1 MTYKKIKN
9 LFLRESYLDAWEDY
23 ERSLRKENFLKWDHV
38 ILTASNEAQAEVY
51 RGQIARR
58 LELGLLPAST
68 SYAVLPDPDGKRVG
82 SGGATFHVLRHLAE
96 QEGGFRH
103 KRILVIHSGGDSRRV
118 PQYSALGKLFSP
130 VPRELPNGYAST
142 LFDEFMIVMSGVPSR
157 IGEGMLVLS
166 GDVLLLFNPLQID
179 LQYRG
184 AAAISIKEPVA
195 TGQNH
200 GVFLNDGSGNV
211 EAFLHKQ
218 PEAVLRS
225 RGAVNAQ
232 GNVDLDTGAVIFD
245 SELLDALYSL
255 ISTGGRID
263 EEKYREFVNEEARIS
278 FYGDFL
284 YPLAKSSTLEQYLKE
299 AAEGS
304 LNDALCSCR
313 RKLWDVLSG
322 FSMKL
327 ICPSPAEFL
336 HFGTTAELREL
347 VTRDIGDYEFL
358 DWSPHVLTNA
368 GGDFAANNAYVGR
381 RAQIGKGA
389 YLESAYV
396 LEDSRVGSGAIVSYV
411 KLRNRAVPADTVLHG
426 LPLSD
431 GSFTVR
437 VYAVGDNPKAQG
449 TDAPFLATTLR
460 RLLECS
466 GLTEAELWAAG
477 EEKLLWNARLYPVCA
492 SQEEALDGAE
502 ILLRMAKGKASEEE
516 SLRWKQSRR
525 ESLSSSFALADVRE
539 ICRRGQELEQRVLS
553 RKMID
558 CLAVGCGDREALEV
572 FGVRGITEQTC
583 DTLLE
588 DAAEAEFSLKIRIY
602 YALSRFMKAH
612 HIRFHGK
619 DYDWAEKLCFDAVRE
634 AVRTEAEKKLPRES
648 GRRICRDQVRVELPV
663 RVNWGGGWTDTPPYC
678 IEHGGT
684 VLNAALKLGGKYPV
698 LVELRRLEKLHIEFE
713 SADVGVFGTAETLEE
728 IRDCRNPFDPF
739 ALHKAALI
747 SAGVIPAEGEADL
760 KELLQRLGGGIYLST
775 QVLGIPKGS
784 GLGTSSIL
792 AAACIRGIFE
802 FFGKPCENSDI
813 YTIVLSMEQMMST
826 GGGWQDQAGGLT
838 EGIKLITSEP
848 GFEQKLR
855 IEPVILSAETKK
867 ELQERFALIYTGQR
881 RLARNLLR
889 KVVGGYI
896 GGRPE
901 SVAALRDMK
910 PLTLSMKDALE
921 RGDLDGF
928 AMLLD
933 RHWQLSQQLDQAATN
948 TCIDQIFLACED
960 LICGRFICGAGG
972 GGFLQVILKKGV
984 TREMLDRR
992 LTEVFQQSGV
1002 AVWESEFV

>member
-23 ERSLRKENFLKWDHV
+23 ERSLRKENFIRWDHV
-38 ILTASNEAQAEVY
+38 ILTASNEAQAEAY
-51 RGQIARR
+51 RTQIARR

-68 SYAVLPDPDGKRVG
+68 AYAVLPDPEGKRVG
-82 SGGATFHVLRHLAE
+82 SGGATFHVLRYLAE
-96 QEGGFRH
+96 QAGGFRH

-142 LFDEFMIVMSGVPSR
+142 LFDEFMIAMSGVPSR
-157 IGEGMLVLS
+157 IEEGMLVLS

-184 AAAISIKEPVA
+184 AAAISIKEPVT

-218 PEAVLRS
+218 PAEILKE
-225 RGAVNAQ
+225 RGAVNEQ

-255 ISTGGRID
+255 ISSNGACD

-284 YPLAKSSTLEQYLKE
+284 YPLASSSTLEQYLKE
-299 AAEGS
+299 GAEGS
-304 LNDALCSCR
+304 MNEALLSCR
-313 RKLWDVLSG
+313 RKLWEVLSG

-327 ICPSPAEFL
+327 ICLSPAEFI

-347 VTRDIGDYEFL
+347 VAWEIGDYEFL

-368 GGDFAANNAYVGR
+368 RGEYAANNAYVGR
-381 RAQIGKGA
+381 RAQVSEGA
-389 YLESAYV
+389 YLESCYV
-396 LEDSRVGSGAIVSYV
+396 LENSRVGNGAVVSHV

-426 LPLSD
+426 LPLMD
-431 GSFTVR
+431 GSYTVR
-437 VYAVGDNPKAQG
+437 TYAVGDNPKAEG
-449 TDAPFLATTLR
+449 TDAPLLGVTLGQ
-460 RLLECS
+460 LLTQN
-466 GLTEAELWAAG
+466 GLSEEDLWQEG
-477 EEKLLWNARLYPVCA
+477 EPRLLWNARLYPACET
-492 SQEEALDGAE
+492 QEQALDGAE
-502 ILLRMAKGKASEEE
+502 TLLRMTRGLALPEEI
-516 SLRWKQSRR
+516 LRWRQSRR
-525 ESLSSSFALADVRE
+525 ESLSSSFERADIRE
-539 ICRRGQELEQRVLS
+539 ICRRQQELEQRVLS
-553 RKMID
+553 RKFLD
-558 CLAVGCGDREALEV
+558 RLNDGCSYRQALEV
-572 FGVRGITEQTC
+572 FGARGITEQTY

-588 DAAEAEFSLKIRIY
+588 DAAEAAFSLKIRIY
-602 YALSRFMKAH
+602 YALSRFMKENHASF
-612 HIRFHGK
+612 RGK
-619 DYDWAEKLCFDAVRE
+619 RYDYPEKLCFDTVRHAVWE
-634 AVRTEAEKKLPRES
+634 ESSKQLPREQS
-648 GRRICRDQVRVELPV
+648 LTICKEQVRVELPV

-678 IEHGGT
+678 IENGGT

-698 LVELRRLEKLHIEFE
+698 LVELRRLDQLHIEFE
-713 SADVGVFGTAETLEE
+713 SADVGVFGTAETVEE

-747 SAGVIPAEGEADL
+747 SAGVIPAEGDGNL
-760 KELLQRLGGGIYLST
+760 RELLNKLGGGIYLST
-775 QVLGIPKGS
+775 QVQGIPKGS

-802 FFGKPCENSDI
+802 FLGKECEDSGI
-813 YTIVLSMEQMMST
+813 YSIVLGMEQMMST
-826 GGGWQDQAGGLT
+826 GGGWQDQVGGLSR
-838 EGIKLITSEP
+838 GVKLITTEP
-848 GFEQKLR
+848 GFDQTIR
-855 IEPVILSAETKK
+855 TAQVALSPETKA

-910 PLTLSMKDALE
+910 PLTLAMKAALE
-921 RGDLDGF
+921 KGDVDGF
-928 AMLLD
+928 AALLD
-933 RHWQLSQQLDQAATN
+933 RHWQLSQQLDRAATN

-960 LICGRFICGAGG
+960 LISGRFICGAGG